1 MSFHLTSPVHSPA
14 ITQCLQIAVLS
25 AKTGLVSA
33 SVLILMI
40 GEGSPTYDMLISIV
54 VVLLTDACRN
64 AISEF
69 VSVHEQNDI
78 KIAQMKRESGDVEN
92 PTSEEERRV
101 RLPSPLKAAGA
112 AALAFVASGSLP
124 FLAGG
129 FVSPWAGRVGVVCLV
144 TSLALAV
151 LGVIWA
157 VLGGLTIPRSLFR
170 ALLGGLADMAIYY
183 GLPWLFK
190 VAFGFEA
197 ST

>member
-1 MSFHLTSPVHSPA
+1 MSFHLTSPIHAPA
-14 ITQCLQIAVLS
+14 ITQCLQTAILS

-40 GEGSPTYDMLISIV
+40 GEGYPTYDMLISIV
-54 VVLLTDACRN
+54 VILLTDACRK

-78 KIAQMKRESGDVEN
+78 KMAEMKRESGDVEN
-92 PTSEEERRV
+92 PTSEEERKV

-124 FLAGG
+124 LLAGG
-129 FVSPWAGRVGVVCLV
+129 LVSPWAGRVGVVCLV
-144 TSLALAV
+144 TSLGLAV
-151 LGVIWA
+151 LGAIWA
-157 VLGGLTIPRSLFR
+157 VLGGLNIPRSLFR
-170 ALLGGLADMAIYY
+170 ALLGGLADMAIFY
-183 GLPWLFK
+183 GVPWLFK